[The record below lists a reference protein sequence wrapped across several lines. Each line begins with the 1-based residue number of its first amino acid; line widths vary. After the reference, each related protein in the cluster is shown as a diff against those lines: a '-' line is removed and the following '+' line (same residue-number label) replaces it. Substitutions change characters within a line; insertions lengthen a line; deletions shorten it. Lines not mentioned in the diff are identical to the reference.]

1 MASTGN
7 TSPESSLDAVN
18 ADSKFLRFLLGDLF
32 NDGTHVWWLIGL
44 CCVITLTAVVFSF
57 FGAIVDSDFLFDTHA
72 AKKNQYLA
80 KHENDESR
88 KMLMLTRS
96 RKELNYPYLPVE
108 LDTDYTSYIKRG
120 NAALICERK
129 QM

>member
-1 MASTGN
+1 MVN
-7 TSPESSLDAVN
+7 WSLLCDYFDGCRVFFFRR
-18 ADSKFLRFLLGDLF
+18 DSGQRLPIR
-32 NDGTHVWWLIGL
+32 
-44 CCVITLTAVVFSF
+44 
-57 FGAIVDSDFLFDTHA
+57 HA
-72 AKKNQYLA
+72 RCQKNQYLA

-129 QM
+129 QT

>member
-7 TSPESSLDAVN
+7 ASPESSSDSVN

-44 CCVITLTAVVFSF
+44 CCIITLIAVVFSF

-72 AKKNQYLA
+72 ERKHQYLT
-80 KHENDESR
+80 KLENEENR
-88 KMLMLTRS
+88 KMITLTRS

-108 LDTDYTSYIKRG
+108 LDTDYSSYIQRQSG
-120 NAALICERK
+120 ASICGQK
-129 QM
+129 

>member
-7 TSPESSLDAVN
+7 TSPESSSDSVN

-72 AKKNQYLA
+72 EKKHQYLT
-80 KHENDESR
+80 KLENMEDR
-88 KMLMLTRS
+88 KMILLTRS

-108 LDTDYTSYIKRG
+108 LDTDYSSYIQRESG
-120 NAALICERK
+120 ASFICE
-129 QM
+129 QE